1 VRFGSWNTTFRVDG
15 LNGERHVL
23 RVQRTDGPTATM
35 VGSELA
41 WLLAL
46 GRDTD
51 LAVPQPVANRFGDPL
66 TVAAAPACR
75 SVAYVCFSGGCADG
89 SWMLG

>member
-1 VRFGSWNTTFRVDG
+1 
-15 LNGERHVL
+15 
-23 RVQRTDGPTATM
+23 M

-51 LAVPQPVANRFGDPL
+51 LAVPQPVANRFGDPIK
-66 TVAAAPACR
+66 VAAARGVRESRTCVL
-75 SVAYVCFSGGCADG
+75 SSGCTDG